1 MSEPLDSTL
10 SSDTLD
16 QELATEEQHRKDA
29 AKVTRMAILFAV
41 PLLLMIAI
49 VLGAIIVK
57 MSQDS
62 KAIVATATPAAS
74 APAVTASDPQKD
86 AQIAALQSQIA
97 ALQGQLHPGE
107 ASAPAQ
113 PLYSADPTALSQL
126 SARLDRVEANQQ
138 ALAKAAASAFAARTL
153 QLAART
159 EQPFLSELAVVEA
172 GIDDP
177 SLVAALRPYAEKGV
191 PSEVTLAVKFPAV
204 AARAN
209 SAAQADDGKDDLFSK
224 LKHALGGFVSV
235 RRTDNVNGQ
244 GSEAILQ
251 RAEIRLNTGDLKGV
265 VAYLNTLSP
274 AAQKALSPWLDQARA
289 RVLVDDTTRHISE
302 SALNRLSQTTATDAP
317 LRNGGVL

>member
-10 SSDTLD
+10 SGDTLD
-16 QELATEEQHRKDA
+16 QEFATEAAHRKDA
-29 AKVTRMAILFAV
+29 AKVTRMAILFAA
-41 PLLLMIAI
+41 PLLVMVLI
-49 VLGAIIVK
+49 VLGAIIFK

-74 APAVTASDPQKD
+74 APAVASDPQKD

-107 ASAPAQ
+107 ATAPSQ
-113 PLYSADPTALSQL
+113 PLYTADPTALSQL

-204 AARAN
+204 ASRAN

-251 RAEIRLNTGDLKGV
+251 RAEIRLNTGDLKGA

-302 SALNRLSQTTATDAP
+302 SALNRLSQTTTTDAP

>member
-10 SSDTLD
+10 SGETLD
-16 QELATEEQHRKDA
+16 QEFATEAAHRKDA
-29 AKVTRMAILFAV
+29 AKVTRMAILFAA
-41 PLLLMIAI
+41 PLLVMVLI
-49 VLGAIIVK
+49 VMGAIIFK

-74 APAVTASDPQKD
+74 APAVASDPQKD

-107 ASAPAQ
+107 ATAPAQ

-159 EQPFLSELAVVEA
+159 EQPFLSELAVVET
-172 GIDDP
+172 GIGDP
-177 SLVAALRPYAEKGV
+177 SLVAALRPFAEKGV

-224 LKHALGGFVSV
+224 LKHAFGDFISV
-235 RRTDNVNGQ
+235 RRTDNINGQ

-251 RAEIRLNTGDLKGV
+251 RAEIRLNNGDLKGA

-274 AAQKALSPWLDQARA
+274 AAQKALSPWIDQARA

-302 SALNRLSQTTATDAP
+302 SALNRLSQTTTTDAP

>member
-10 SSDTLD
+10 SGETLD
-16 QELATEEQHRKDA
+16 QEFAAQEAHRKDA
-29 AKVTRMAILFAV
+29 AKMTRVFLLFAA
-41 PLLLMIAI
+41 PLVIMIAI
-49 VLGAIIVK
+49 VIAAVAFK

-62 KAIVATATPAAS
+62 RAIVATAEPAAS
-74 APAVTASDPQKD
+74 APAVAASDPQKD
-86 AQIAALQSQIA
+86 AQIAALQ
-97 ALQGQLHPGE
+97 GQLHPAE
-107 ASAPAQ
+107 ATAPAQ
-113 PLYSADPTALSQL
+113 PLYTADPTALSQL

-153 QLAART
+153 QQAART

-177 SLVAALRPYAEKGV
+177 SLVTALRPYAEKGV

-209 SAAQADDGKDDLFSK
+209 SAVQADDGKDDLFSQ
-224 LKHALGGFVSV
+224 LRHALGGFISI
-235 RRTDNVNGQ
+235 RRTDDINGQ
-244 GSEAILQ
+244 GADAILQ
-251 RAEIRLNTGDLKGV
+251 RAEIRLNNGDLKGA

-274 AAQKALSPWLDQARA
+274 AAQKALSPWIDQARA

-302 SALNRLSQTTATDAP
+302 SALNRLSQTTATDTP

>member
-10 SSDTLD
+10 SGETLD
-16 QELATEEQHRKDA
+16 QEFAAEDAHRKDA
-29 AKVTRMAILFAV
+29 AKMTRVFLLFAA
-41 PLLLMIAI
+41 PLVIMIAI
-49 VLGAIIVK
+49 VIAAVAFK

-62 KAIVATATPAAS
+62 RAIVATATPAAS
-74 APAVTASDPQKD
+74 APAVAASDPQKD

-97 ALQGQLHPGE
+97 ALQGQLHPAE
-107 ASAPAQ
+107 ATAPAQ
-113 PLYSADPTALSQL
+113 PLYTADPTALSQL

-153 QLAART
+153 QQAART

-177 SLVAALRPYAEKGV
+177 SLVTALRPYAEKGV

-209 SAAQADDGKDDLFSK
+209 SAVQADDGKDDLFSQ
-224 LKHALGGFVSV
+224 LRHALGGFISI
-235 RRTDNVNGQ
+235 RRTDDIKGQ
-244 GSEAILQ
+244 GADAILQ
-251 RAEIRLNTGDLKGV
+251 RAEIRLNNGDLKGA

-274 AAQKALSPWLDQARA
+274 AAQKALSPWIDQARA
-289 RVLVDDTTRHISE
+289 RVLVDDITRHISE
-302 SALNRLSQTTATDAP
+302 SALNRLSQTTATDTP

>member
-10 SSDTLD
+10 SGDTLD
-16 QELATEEQHRKDA
+16 QEFATEAAHRKDA
-29 AKVTRMAILFAV
+29 AKVTRMAILFAA
-41 PLLLMIAI
+41 PLLVMVLI

-62 KAIVATATPAAS
+62 KTIVATAVPAAS
-74 APAVTASDPQKD
+74 APAMASDPQKD

-107 ASAPAQ
+107 AATPAQ
-113 PLYSADPTALSQL
+113 PLYSADPIALSQL

-177 SLVAALRPYAEKGV
+177 RLVAALRPYAEKGV

-235 RRTDNVNGQ
+235 RRTDNVIGQ

-251 RAEIRLNTGDLKGV
+251 RAEIRLNTGDLKGA

-302 SALNRLSQTTATDAP
+302 SALNRLSQTTTTDAP